1 MARELELLD
10 LEAHRTLRVRTSG
23 LETPHFV
30 QVVAAEFSTAGTRC
44 PILLTKSAET
54 GQFYAGAMYGFRPG
68 ENLLDAPDGPA
79 PYRPLDLER
88 QGFFISGE
96 NIAIDRENPR
106 FSDQEGQPLFE
117 ADGQPAERLRYI
129 QKVLGQLKHGVEETD
144 RFIKAMLDH
153 RLVEPIDI
161 SLRFDDGET
170 VTLQGLYTISL
181 DSLGELDDG
190 AALALFRNGYLQLAY
205 CMVDS
210 LKQVS
215 ALAHLRNR
223 LLTINSD

>member
-30 QVVAAEFSTAGTRC
+30 QVVAAEFSTAATRC

-54 GQFYAGAMYGFRPG
+54 GQFYTGAMYGFRPG
-68 ENLLDAPDGPA
+68 ENLLQETAGPA

-106 FSDQEGQPLFE
+106 FSDREGQPLFE
-117 ADGQPAERLRYI
+117 ADGTPAERLRQV
-129 QKVLGQLKHGVEETD
+129 QKILGQLKNGVEETD
-144 RFIKAMLDH
+144 RFIQAMLEH
-153 RLVEPIDI
+153 RLIEPIDI

-170 VTLQGLYTISL
+170 ITLQGLYTISL

-190 AALALFRNGYLQLAY
+190 AALALFRRGYLQLAY

-215 ALAHLRNR
+215 ALAHLRNHR
-223 LLTINSD
+223 LAINSD